1 MQGNTTGLE
10 ILEEIEKAVETRIG
24 NFTIMPVPMRNFKR
38 FTTLVAPLY
47 EDLMAVFDGQGDIV
61 KIIEQH
67 EPALVELLSL
77 CSEFNQD
84 HYNDDKFYPDDFSA
98 LILGLVEVNMDF
110 FVQNLLPKITQ
121 QGNGLVGKLKQM
133 MGKIG
138 QTQSS
143 ALLAT
148 DTTSKVS

>member
-1 MQGNTTGLE
+1 MDNLKGLDVLAE
-10 ILEEIEKAVETRIG
+10 MAVSVPTRIG
-24 NFTIMPVPMRNFKR
+24 VFAIHPVKMKNFKR
-38 FTTLVAPLY
+38 FATLATPLY
-47 EDLMAVFDGQGDIV
+47 ADLVGVFDGQV
-61 KIIEQH
+61 NVAALIEQH
-67 EPALVELLSL
+67 EPKLIELLSL

-110 FVQNLLPKITQ
+110 FVQNLLPKVTQ

-133 MGKIG
+133 MNKIG

-143 ALLAT
+143 VLSAT
-148 DTTSKVS
+148 DTASKAS